1 MQSIPRVLLIIIS
14 TDQVN
19 KELDSMLMTLYKT
32 KTIHITYPVSCER
45 LNTCDYNVLT
55 THICKQPAVSS
66 RKFWLTGLVCII
78 YTSLGI
84 AIMSHVFT

>member
-1 MQSIPRVLLIIIS
+1 
-14 TDQVN
+14 
-19 KELDSMLMTLYKT
+19 MLMTLYKT

-45 LNTCDYNVLT
+45 LNSCDYNVLT
-55 THICKQPAVSS
+55 THICKQPAVSL
-66 RKFWLTGLVCII
+66 RKFWLTGLVGII